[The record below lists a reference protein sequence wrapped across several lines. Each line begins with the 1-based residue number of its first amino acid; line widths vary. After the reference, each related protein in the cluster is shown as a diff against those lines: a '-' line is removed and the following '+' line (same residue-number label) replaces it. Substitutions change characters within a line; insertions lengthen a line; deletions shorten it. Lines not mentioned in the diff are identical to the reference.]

1 MANQFPNILP
11 PGFSGNVFD
20 FNKAKIDRSGALR
33 IYTGT
38 VAVASG
44 TVVGQKIGLVPVR
57 KGAKVLV
64 NGSSV
69 WFDALGASVTTSIG
83 ITYQSGSSQT
93 EAPATFVAA
102 GNTTAAAGGNVLL
115 NGVEAGLTYVALDDG
130 WISITLAGATTGG
143 SSPNVNFNI
152 AVAYDFGA
160 LQ

>member
-1 MANQFPNILP
+1 MANQFPNLYP
-11 PGFSGNVFD
+11 AGFNGTYSD
-20 FNKAKIDRSGALR
+20 FNKAKMDRSGALR

-38 VAVASG
+38 VAVPSG
-44 TVVGQKIGLVPVR
+44 TTVGNKIGLVPIR

-69 WFDALGASVTTSIG
+69 WFDALGTSVTTSIG
-83 ITYQSGSSQT
+83 VTYQTGSAST

-115 NGVEAGLTYVALDDG
+115 NGVEAGLTYVTLDDG
-130 WISITLAGATTGG
+130 WVSITLAGATTGG

-152 AVAYDFGA
+152 AIAYDQGA
-160 LQ
+160 LE